1 MRVSLPDAGMKST
14 TNKYQSTMFRKIIL
28 FCVLALMLFTP
39 QILLAQYDEA
49 GNLIHITDDNSKP
62 LVYKL
67 PNGLT
72 VVLYADKSQ
81 PQVTGMVVVRT
92 GGKNDLPEATGM
104 AHYMEHMLFKGTT
117 KIGTTNW
124 TKESVHIDRIFQLY
138 DSLALATDAQEKKR
152 IQQRINE
159 ESLQANQYAIP
170 NELDRILKEIGS
182 TGINAGTGPDYTV
195 YYNIFPPHQKDRWL
209 EIYSHRF
216 HTPVFR
222 SFQAEL
228 EVVYEEKNMYAD
240 MFFMNLFEEFNRNF
254 YKVHPYGQQPLI
266 GTMEHLKSPSLT
278 RMKQFYDRWYVANN
292 MALILTGD
300 FEPGEIMPV
309 IQEKF
314 GQLPSAPLPKLP
326 TWVEM
331 PFNGRELVEM
341 KLSPVKI
348 GLLGFRIPENG
359 HPDKLTMEVMSEIL
373 SNSNATGLLDKLKL
387 NNQILEAACQN
398 VHYNDYGTGLIIFV
412 PKIAG
417 QSLEDA
423 EKLILAEIKKLR
435 NGEFSDTLLESIKL
449 NLYRDKLMAL
459 ESPTNLAYAFMEV
472 FTTNGH
478 YNDVWTEPMRVR
490 DVTRAEIIR
499 VANEYFGDNYLAFH
513 SKMGFPK
520 KDKIDKPG
528 YEPVVKKEDASSE
541 YYNMI
546 NEMPERTPVYQFV
559 DFSNDIGR
567 YETDMGYKF
576 YRVANP
582 HNDIF
587 TLNIKYGI
595 GEGKMPILKYVSQM
609 MNLSGAGEL
618 DVEQFRMQMAMLGC
632 TYEIRSN
639 DSYLIISLTGLEE
652 NLKEAM
658 ALMNT
663 LVQNPALDQ
672 SKLKILGSAERVS
685 RKFERSE
692 PDMIADA
699 LVEYVLY
706 GDQSGY
712 LNRLTMKQI
721 KNLKA
726 DTLVAAFMQATRYM
740 PEIHYVGNHNMDDLN
755 MLFSQTYKLPGDVK
769 PSTAPY
775 YRVPKAFME
784 NGVYITH
791 KKKAL
796 QSKIFFHATL
806 EEFDPQKAALY
817 TAFNT
822 YFGGDFSGIVLQEIR
837 EYRSM
842 AYSAGAGIVQP
853 PLKGQKMVFSGY
865 VGTQADK
872 TNEAV
877 DVFVDLVRNM
887 PQKHERIGMIKRY
900 VTSAAVTQRPG
911 FRRLSES
918 YVSWTYKGFEKDP
931 AELMLENV
939 RRLKPSDV
947 FDYQKQ
953 QLNLTPLTIIMAG
966 DAKQIDKKALSKYG
980 KVTMVKEKDL
990 FSK

>member
-1 MRVSLPDAGMKST
+1 MC
-14 TNKYQSTMFRKIIL
+14 RKVFIL
-28 FCVLALMLFTP
+28 CFLSVLFSFAQPL
-39 QILLAQYDEA
+39 QAQYDET
-49 GNLIHITDDNSKP
+49 GNLIHITADNSNP

-72 VVLYADKSQ
+72 VILYADRSQ
-81 PQVTGMVVVRT
+81 PQVTGMVVART
-92 GGKNDLPEATGM
+92 GGKNDLPNATGM
-104 AHYMEHMLFKGTT
+104 AHYMEHMLFKGTS
-117 KIGTTNW
+117 KIGTTDW
-124 TKESVHIDRIFQLY
+124 GQESVHISRIFQLY
-138 DSLALATDAQEKKR
+138 DSLALTSDLQEKKR

-170 NELDRILKEIGS
+170 NELDRILKEMGS

-195 YYNIFPPHQKDRWL
+195 YYNIFPPHQMERWL
-209 EIYSHRF
+209 EVYSHRF
-216 HTPVFR
+216 VSPVFR

-228 EVVYEEKNMYAD
+228 EVVYEEKNMYSD
-240 MFFMNLFEEFNRNF
+240 MFFMRLFEEFNQNF
-254 YKVHPYGQQPLI
+254 FKVHPYGQQPLI
-266 GTMEHLKSPSLT
+266 GTIEHLKNPSLT
-278 RMKQFYDRWYVANN
+278 KMKQFYDRWYVANN

-300 FEPGEIMPV
+300 FELEAVMPV

-314 GQLPSAPLPKLP
+314 GQLPSAPLPPLP
-326 TWVEM
+326 TWVEN
-331 PFNGRELVEM
+331 PFNGRELVEV

-359 HPDKLTMEVMSEIL
+359 HRDKLTLEVMSEIL

-423 EKLILAEIKKLR
+423 EKLILAELAKLR
-435 NGEFSDTLLESIKL
+435 NGEFSDTLLEAIKL
-449 NLYRDKLMAL
+449 NMYKDKMMGL
-459 ESPTNLAYAFMEV
+459 ESTTNLAYAFMET
-472 FTTNGH
+472 FTTNGD
-478 YNDVWTEPMRVR
+478 YNEVWTEPMRVR
-490 DVTRAEIIR
+490 EITRDEIIR
-499 VANEYFGDNYLAFH
+499 VANEYYGENFLAFH

-520 KDKIDKPG
+520 KDKIEKPG
-528 YEPVVKKEDASSE
+528 YEPVVKKDDATSE
-541 YYNMI
+541 YYRMI
-546 NEMPERTPVYQFV
+546 NEMPQQPPVYQFV
-559 DFSNDIGR
+559 DFERDIQR

-582 HNDIF
+582 HNDVY
-587 TLNIKYGI
+587 TLTIKYGI

-609 MNLSGAGEL
+609 MNLAGTGEL
-618 DVEQFRMQMAMLGC
+618 SVDEFRMQMAMLGC
-632 TYEIRSN
+632 TYDIRSN
-639 DSYLIISLTGLEE
+639 DSYLIISMTGLEE
-652 NLKEAM
+652 NLTKALE
-658 ALMNT
+658 LMNSM
-663 LVQNPALDQ
+663 VQNPALDQ
-672 SKLKILGSAERVS
+672 KKLSILGSAERVN
-685 RKFERSE
+685 RKLERSE

-706 GDQSGY
+706 GQQSRY

-721 KNLKA
+721 KSLKA
-726 DTLVAAFMQATRYM
+726 DTLVAAFRQATQYM
-740 PEIHYVGNHNMDDLN
+740 PEIHYAGTRTMDEVNL
-755 MLFSQTYKLPGDVK
+755 LFSQTYKLPGDVK
-769 PSTAPY
+769 PSTSPFYRAP
-775 YRVPKAFME
+775 RVFLE
-784 NGVYITH
+784 NGVYIAH

-806 EEFDPQKAALY
+806 EEFDPQKTALY

-842 AYSAGAGIVQP
+842 AYSAGAGLVQP
-853 PLKGQKMVFSGY
+853 PVKGQKMVFSGY
-865 VGTQADK
+865 VGTQSDK

-887 PQKHERIGMIKRY
+887 PQKPERIGMIKRY

-931 AELMLENV
+931 TELMLENI
-939 RRLKPSDV
+939 RNLRPTDV
-947 FDYQKQ
+947 FDYQKIH
-953 QLNLTPLTIIMAG
+953 LNVTPLTIIMAG
-966 DAKQIDKKALSKYG
+966 NAKNIDTKALARYG
-980 KVTMVKEKDL
+980 KVTMVKEKSL